1 MVYQKP
7 GTKFAFSRADV
18 WNEYL
23 CNCFKWLNV
32 TWLSLLSIF
41 CTLVGNSSI
50 LSGGFQGQP
59 MESGF
64 LTSLLVAFS
73 CLLITLAGLLVTDAN
88 WNRCPVLY
96 LHHPRIVKCYAIF
109 CGYEYLLRLEWHF
122 IDCLD
127 HELRKRT
134 VKLSE
139 DHARGKIKLEVNVCG
154 VLCKPTCCVCLLTFS
169 PALHAS
175 PTGKYSSP
183 HLFQIRDQLFKA
195 ALSHSHL
202 Q

>member
-1 MVYQKP
+1 MDEIKGGKEGRRLIFRIDTLNWQDMVYRKL

-18 WNEYL
+18 WKEYL
-23 CNCFKWLNV
+23 YNCFKWLNV
-32 TWLSLLSIF
+32 TWLSLLSILYTSGQF
-41 CTLVGNSSI
+41 NSSI

-127 HELRKRT
+127 HELRKWTVTIWRT
-134 VKLSE
+134 CKRQNKTWSE
-139 DHARGKIKLEVNVCG
+139 CMWCTV
-154 VLCKPTCCVCLLTFS
+154 
-169 PALHAS
+169 
-175 PTGKYSSP
+175 
-183 HLFQIRDQLFKA
+183 
-195 ALSHSHL
+195 
-202 Q
+202 